1 MFVLKG
7 IDKMKKNILI
17 IVNRM
22 TGAGP
27 ARVASNLSLNLSN
40 SKYNKFIAIYDAES
54 STYELEGK
62 KIINLNTKPTKNPI
76 KKVFNTIKRI
86 KTLKKIKK
94 KYNINITISLLPNP
108 NLVNILSRV
117 DDKVIISERS
127 FMSKELRGLHG
138 NLYKYIFK
146 NLYNKADFVIAVSML
161 VKQDL
166 ISNFGIYKEKIRVIY
181 NFYDIEKILE
191 LSKEPLTVQ
200 DAKIFENPTI
210 VTVGR
215 LAEQKGQWHLI
226 RALNKVKKEIPDVKL
241 IILGEGEL
249 EDYLKK
255 LVNDYKLTE
264 NVHFLGFQKNPFK
277 YITKSDM
284 YVFPS
289 LYEGFPNALAEGM
302 VCGLPVISSD
312 CESGPREILSPDL
325 DLNYPQIKNVLNGDY
340 GILVPVC
347 DGKLYDSNVKI
358 TKEENILANSIIS
371 LFKNQELQNMYSEL
385 AQRRMEKF
393 RNDKLIKEWEQIIT

>member
-1 MFVLKG
+1 
-7 IDKMKKNILI
+7 
-17 IVNRM
+17 
-22 TGAGP
+22 
-27 ARVASNLSLNLSN
+27 
-40 SKYNKFIAIYDAES
+40 
-54 STYELEGK
+54 
-62 KIINLNTKPTKNPI
+62 
-76 KKVFNTIKRI
+76 
-86 KTLKKIKK
+86 
-94 KYNINITISLLPNP
+94 
-108 NLVNILSRV
+108 
-117 DDKVIISERS
+117 
-127 FMSKELRGLHG
+127 
-138 NLYKYIFK
+138 
-146 NLYNKADFVIAVSML
+146 
-161 VKQDL
+161 
-166 ISNFGIYKEKIRVIY
+166 IY

-325 DLNYPQIKNVLNGDY
+325 DLNYPQIKNVLNG
-340 GILVPVC
+340 
-347 DGKLYDSNVKI
+347 
-358 TKEENILANSIIS
+358 
-371 LFKNQELQNMYSEL
+371 
-385 AQRRMEKF
+385 
-393 RNDKLIKEWEQIIT
+393 